1 MVQICHLHFKNKTF
15 VKYEIILHTFVIY
28 IFNIQKISKINVFPS
43 EYEQIILDHI
53 FF

>member
-15 VKYEIILHTFVIY
+15 VIYEIILHTFVIY